1 MTLNVGSIDRVLRAI
16 IGLALIANAFLGGL
30 APWGWMA
37 LLAGAAGMILVGT
50 AFMSWCPIYAALGL
64 GTRNA

>member
-1 MTLNVGSIDRVLRAI
+1 MTLNVGSIDRVLRAL
-16 IGLALIANAFLGGL
+16 IGFALIAFAFLGGL

-37 LLAGAAGMILVGT
+37 LLAGAAGVILVGT

-64 GTRNA
+64 GTRKA

>member
-16 IGLALIANAFLGGL
+16 IGLALIAFAFFGGL

-37 LLAGAAGMILVGT
+37 LLAGAAGVILVAT
-50 AFMSWCPIYAALGL
+50 AVISWCPTYAALGL
-64 GTRNA
+64 GTRKA